1 MKKLIVIICV
11 LAAVCC
17 FCSCSAGNGS
27 AGAVEPS
34 ASDSASAPVAQHK
47 FEITETSET
56 EKQIKFYRDDLKI
69 FGVLHLPEGD
79 GPFPVVILS
88 PGMQA
93 PYYTNEHYAE
103 ELAQNG
109 IAGLAFEFT
118 GSNNKG
124 DGWFSDSSILTHAAD
139 LNIVIDV
146 IASLPEIDSG
156 NLFLWGHSFGG
167 LTSAYVATQ
176 RPDDI
181 KALVLL
187 EPSLHMP
194 DIYREMFP
202 DGSDI
207 SQNPNLSALQ
217 VSSKFVEDLI
227 SVDIFELM
235 PSFENEVL
243 IFKGTEY
250 SPQDEDEQI
259 KFRAALEKGA
269 ETFPE
274 AQLVTVEG
282 ADHVFLGIYGNR
294 MIGQTIE
301 FLQENID

>member
-1 MKKLIVIICV
+1 MKKLIIFLSI
-11 LAAVCC
+11 LASVFC
-17 FCSCSAGNGS
+17 FASCSA
-27 AGAVEPS
+27 VENT
-34 ASDSASAPVAQHK
+34 SDTVKPVVSNSESKPEIQHK
-47 FEITETSET
+47 FEITEISET
-56 EKQIKFYRDDLKI
+56 ERRIKFYRDYLMI

-93 PYYTNEHYAE
+93 PYYTNEQYAE

-118 GSNNKG
+118 GTNNKS
-124 DGWFSDSSILTHAAD
+124 DGSFSESSILTHAAD

-146 IASLPEIDSG
+146 IASLPEVDNG
-156 NLFLWGHSFGG
+156 NLFLWGNSFGG

-187 EPSLHMP
+187 EPSIHMP

-202 DGSDI
+202 EGSDI
-207 SQNPNLSALQ
+207 FQNPNLSTLPF
-217 VSSKFVEDLI
+217 SSKFVEDLI

-250 SPQDEDEQI
+250 SPQDEEEQL
-259 KFRAALEKGA
+259 KFRAALEEGA

-282 ADHVFLGIYGNR
+282 ADHMFLGIFGNR
-294 MIGQTIE
+294 MIRQTIE
-301 FLQENID
+301 FLLENID

>member
-1 MKKLIVIICV
+1 MKKFVAFLCIIATICC
-11 LAAVCC
+11 LAA
-17 FCSCSAGNGS
+17 CSVDGS
-27 AGAVEPS
+27 TKPNAGADKPKPETQHRYEIVDL
-34 ASDSASAPVAQHK
+34 SD
-47 FEITETSET
+47 T
-56 EKQIKFYRDDLKI
+56 EKKMQFYREDLLI
-69 FGVLHLPEGD
+69 YGEMHLPKGE

-93 PYYTNEHYAE
+93 HYYSNERYAK
-103 ELAQNG
+103 ELAKNG
-109 IAGLAFEFT
+109 FAALAFEFT
-118 GSNNKG
+118 GSNHKSKG
-124 DGWFSDSSILTHAAD
+124 LFSESSVLTHAAD
-139 LNIVIDV
+139 LNVIIDV
-146 IASLPEIDSG
+146 LASLPEIDH
-156 NLFLWGHSFGG
+156 NNIFLWGHSFGG

-187 EPSLHMP
+187 EPSIHMP

-202 DGSDI
+202 EGSDI
-207 SQNPNLSALQ
+207 SQNPNLSTLQ

-250 SPQDEDEQI
+250 SPQDEEEQL
-259 KFRAALEKGA
+259 KFRAALEEGA

-282 ADHVFLGIYGNR
+282 ADHMFNGSYGST
-294 MIGQTIE
+294 MISHTIE
-301 FLQENID
+301 FLKENID

>member
-1 MKKLIVIICV
+1 MRKLAV
-11 LAAVCC
+11 LLCIAAMLCC
-17 FCSCSAGNGS
+17 FASCSAGENPNGVS
-27 AGAVEPS
+27 EPA
-34 ASDSASAPVAQHK
+34 ASNSEAKPEPQHK
-47 FEITETSET
+47 FEIAEISET
-56 EKQIKFYRDDLKI
+56 EKRIKFYRDELMI

-88 PGMQA
+88 PGMQS

-103 ELAQNG
+103 ELARNG

-118 GSNNKG
+118 GSNNKSEG
-124 DGWFSDSSILTHAAD
+124 SFSEASILTHAAD
-139 LNIVIDV
+139 LNVVIDV
-146 IASLPEIDSG
+146 IASLPEIDHS

-167 LTSAYVATQ
+167 LTSAFVATQ

-187 EPSLHMP
+187 EPSIHMP

-202 DGSDI
+202 EGSDI

-250 SPQDEDEQI
+250 SPQDEEEQL
-259 KFRAALEKGA
+259 KFRAALEEGA

-282 ADHVFLGIYGNR
+282 ADHMFLGIHGNS
-294 MIGQTIE
+294 MIRQTIE

>member
-1 MKKLIVIICV
+1 MRKLTVLLCIVAM
-11 LAAVCC
+11 LCC
-17 FCSCSAGNGS
+17 FAACAETEKTDGT
-27 AGAVEPS
+27 
-34 ASDSASAPVAQHK
+34 SAPAISNSEPKPETQHK
-47 FEITETSET
+47 YVITEISET
-56 EKQIKFYRDDLKI
+56 EKRIQFYRDDLMI

-79 GPFPVVILS
+79 GTFPVVILS

-93 PYYTNEHYAE
+93 PYYTNEHYTE
-103 ELAQNG
+103 ELARNG

-118 GSNNKG
+118 GTNNKS
-124 DGWFSDSSILTHAAD
+124 DGWFSESSILTHAAD

-146 IASLPEIDSG
+146 IASLPEIDH
-156 NLFLWGHSFGG
+156 NNIFLWGHSFGG

-187 EPSLHMP
+187 EPSIHMP

-202 DGSDI
+202 EGSDI
-207 SQNPNLSALQ
+207 SQNPNLSTLPF
-217 VSSKFVEDLI
+217 SSKFVEDLI

-250 SPQDEDEQI
+250 SPQDEEEQL
-259 KFRAALEKGA
+259 KFRAALEEGA

-282 ADHVFLGIYGNR
+282 ADHMFNGSYGST
-294 MIGQTIE
+294 MISRTIE
-301 FLQENID
+301 FLKENID